1 MSRCPSP
8 PSKPVTPERE
18 APSRGRPKDQDKR
31 LAVLESAKT
40 LFSRD
45 GLESTS
51 MEAIAKLAGVS
62 KVTLYSH
69 FVDKDELFREAVEQ
83 VCRAHTPDTHYEFAA
98 GQNLRERFTM
108 IAEGF
113 FDLIIGE
120 DSLQLTRLMASS
132 PERHRKLSALFWQ
145 AGPEKTIALLAKM
158 LVAAT
163 DSGELQ
169 VTNPAEAASQFFCLI
184 KGPYHLQMLVGAIEA
199 VPAAERRQHIDA
211 SVDVFLRA
219 YSKAGGRR

>member
-1 MSRCPSP
+1 MKAHKRS
-8 PSKPVTPERE
+8 TPL
-18 APSRGRPKDQDKR
+18 GRPKDQDKR
-31 LAVLESAKT
+31 LAVLEAAKT

-45 GLESTS
+45 GLEATS

-69 FVDKDELFREAVEQ
+69 FADKDELFREAVEL

-98 GQNLRERFTM
+98 GQNLRERFTL

-113 FDLIIGE
+113 FDLIVGE
-120 DSLQLTRLMASS
+120 DSLQLTRLMASN

-145 AGPEKTIALLAKM
+145 AGPEKTIALLSKM
-158 LVAAT
+158 LIAAT
-163 DSGELQ
+163 ESGELR
-169 VTNPAEAASQFFCLI
+169 VTNPSEAASQFFCLI

-199 VPAAERRQHIDA
+199 VSADERRQHIDA

-219 YSKAGGRR
+219 YSKVSAKP